1 MSGEKKGAFPLPLRK
16 PVSALQNL
24 KFGTEFSDHV
34 LHVEHAVGQ
43 GWGTPKILPFGFI
56 PVHPAA
62 QVFHYGMS
70 CFEGESRNSSEKA
83 NGCSEICS

>member
-1 MSGEKKGAFPLPLRK
+1 MCKL
-16 PVSALQNL
+16 ALQNL

-43 GWGTPKILPFGFI
+43 GWGTPKIVPFGFI

-70 CFEGESRNSSEKA
+70 AFEGLEPQKLTRS
-83 NGCSEICS
+83 CSEPKICIHFAANHPAAA